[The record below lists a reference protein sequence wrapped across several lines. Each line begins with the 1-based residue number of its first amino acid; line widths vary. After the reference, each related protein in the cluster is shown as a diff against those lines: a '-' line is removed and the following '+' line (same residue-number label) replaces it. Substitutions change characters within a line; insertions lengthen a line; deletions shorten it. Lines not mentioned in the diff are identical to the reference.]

1 MSVRSI
7 PCWRKVLAVRHP
19 DAMEAYLRQVLQ
31 QIRWKRARTVI
42 GQELQNHLEDQYQAF
57 LEEGLSPTEA
67 EAETVRQMGD
77 PVSVGK
83 ALDALHRPRRE
94 WSFLWLALLL
104 LGCGIL
110 LSLANAGFQWNRIFQ
125 ARLGCAVIGL
135 VLGVLLYF
143 WDGKLLCDKPVL
155 LAVLLG
161 LVPLFARRFY
171 SSSFDLTFD
180 QGLLLLPLAMGLM
193 VCAMRGHG
201 WRGISA
207 CLQLEFLLILDCIQA
222 KSFYFTCFI
231 ILFCLFLLLKQA
243 AGDPVPQSRKLGM
256 VLIVGFHIAAVAVFW
271 LLRGALS
278 SFLPVNSSEFGA
290 ASLPYQIFWGSRW
303 FSSDVTTLSPSQLSL
318 LQDRFALTW
327 LARQYG
333 MIVVVLLVGIVL
345 LFLARGFRIC
355 QRQGSPLGR
364 DCGRSILSA
373 LAFESLGYFAQCMIG
388 LPGAHFFLPLVDTSG
403 PALVVELAL
412 IGLLLGLFRQ
422 NTLLEARQLHHWFLG
437 EAVC

>member
-1 MSVRSI
+1 M
-7 PCWRKVLAVRHP
+7 
-19 DAMEAYLRQVLQ
+19 RQVLQ

-57 LEEGLSPTEA
+57 LEEGLPPTEA

-143 WDGKLLCDKPVL
+143 WDGKLLCDRPVL

-180 QGLLLLPLAMGLM
+180 QGLLLLPLAMGLPCGQI
-193 VCAMRGHG
+193 VLTVAVLS
-201 WRGISA
+201 I
-207 CLQLEFLLILDCIQA
+207 LITAPLG
-222 KSFYFTCFI
+222 SFFI
-231 ILFCLFLLLKQA
+231 DRTYRKLLKPEEPLT
-243 AGDPVPQSRKLGM
+243 DS
-256 VLIVGFHIAAVAVFW
+256 
-271 LLRGALS
+271 
-278 SFLPVNSSEFGA
+278 GA
-290 ASLPYQIFWGSRW
+290 AAQESAA
-303 FSSDVTTLSPSQLSL
+303 
-318 LQDRFALTW
+318 AL
-327 LARQYG
+327 
-333 MIVVVLLVGIVL
+333 
-345 LFLARGFRIC
+345 
-355 QRQGSPLGR
+355 
-364 DCGRSILSA
+364 
-373 LAFESLGYFAQCMIG
+373 
-388 LPGAHFFLPLVDTSG
+388 
-403 PALVVELAL
+403 
-412 IGLLLGLFRQ
+412 
-422 NTLLEARQLHHWFLG
+422 
-437 EAVC
+437 